1 MAQSKKNLVN
11 MAVGLALSLATIY
24 AVAYFAGKG
33 WEKATED

>member
-1 MAQSKKNLVN
+1 MAKSNIVT

-33 WEKATED
+33 WDKATDN

>member
-1 MAQSKKNLVN
+1 MAKTNIVT

-33 WEKATED
+33 WDIATDD